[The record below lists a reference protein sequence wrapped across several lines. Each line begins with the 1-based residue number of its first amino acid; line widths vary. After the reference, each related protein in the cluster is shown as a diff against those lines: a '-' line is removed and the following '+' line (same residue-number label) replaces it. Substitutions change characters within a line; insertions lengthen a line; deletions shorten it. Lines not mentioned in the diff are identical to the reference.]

1 MTKKIIVLLI
11 LAVLGSG
18 LFAQSLENNE
28 YYRQSVE
35 YANLSQKAM
44 DDGDYVLSREHAIK
58 SQEYAA
64 LSRAYI
70 QAQLLAYRA
79 RSSYVAAKARMNLA
93 DRINLR
99 NHDRALYDEASGVFA
114 QATNEFTAEDWQNSI
129 TSSQRVIELLR
140 DMDSRYAAVDRP
152 AGTPPADGLA
162 AFYRVKLNLEKR
174 DCLWRIAGFSY
185 IYGNSWEWK
194 RIYEANKDA
203 FPDPNNP
210 DLIIPDMIL
219 TSPPLRGEARNGTR

>member
-1 MTKKIIVLLI
+1 MTKKILVVLI
-11 LAVLGSG
+11 LAVLGGG

-35 YANLSQKAM
+35 YANLSQRAL
-44 DDGDYVLSREHAIK
+44 DAGDYVLAREHAIK

-79 RSSYVAAKARMNLA
+79 RSSYVAAKARMDLA
-93 DRINLR
+93 GRINLR
-99 NHDRALYDEASGVFA
+99 THDRALYDEASGVFT
-114 QATNEFTAEDWQNSI
+114 QATGEFNAEDWENSI
-129 TSSQRVIELLR
+129 TSSRRVIELLR
-140 DMDSRYAAVDRP
+140 DMDSRYAAVERAP
-152 AGTPPADGLA
+152 EGLA

-174 DCLWRIAGFSY
+174 DCLWRIAGFDY

-194 RIYEANKDA
+194 RLYEANKDT

-210 DLIIPDMIL
+210 DLIHPDMIL
-219 TSPPLRGEARNGTR
+219 RIPSIRGEARSGTR

>member
-1 MTKKIIVLLI
+1 MKKYILVLLF
-11 LAVLGSG
+11 LSFFCAA

-44 DDGDYVLSREHAIK
+44 DDGDYVLSREYAIK
-58 SQEYAA
+58 SQEFAA
-64 LSRAYI
+64 LSREYI

-79 RSSYVAAKARMNLA
+79 RSSYVAARARMNLA
-93 DRINLR
+93 DRTNLR
-99 NHDRALYDEASGVFA
+99 NRDRALYDEASGVFT
-114 QATNEFTAEDWQNSI
+114 QATREFNAEDWQNSI

-140 DMDSRYAAVDRP
+140 DMDSRYAAVDR
-152 AGTPPADGLA
+152 AEGLA
-162 AFYRVKLNLEKR
+162 AFYRVKLNPAKR
-174 DCLWRIAGFSY
+174 DCLWRIAGFDY

-194 RIYEANKDA
+194 RLYDANKDT

-210 DLIIPDMIL
+210 DLIVPDMIL
-219 TSPPLRGEARNGTR
+219 TVPSIRGEARSGTR